1 MCVFYGVLLMNTLE
15 KMETFIVL
23 AECGSFTESAKRL
36 FCSQPT
42 ISHHIQQ
49 LEELFESP
57 LVQRSGKQ
65 VQLTRQGEILLR
77 YAKQISHLVE
87 EAAVE
92 LKRISEQE
100 RVLSVYV
107 SNYIAGYFFSDIL
120 NEFHTILP
128 HKPLEINT
136 YCYSDLIRCFQEGR
150 THYALMPIYPED
162 DYIRKNFETSVL
174 FEEELLLILPVDHPL
189 AKRRL
194 LYARDL
200 HNETVLLPKSEYLQ
214 QYVINHLSSRQV
226 KTRFLQM
233 SNFETIKQAVK
244 SRHGIAFL
252 PSGAVKEEL
261 KRGELVNVPVS
272 SLQIRRQNGFVF
284 RKNAELSQADR
295 AFCQNVEQY
304 LRTV

>member
-1 MCVFYGVLLMNTLE
+1 MNTLE

-23 AECGSFTESAKRL
+23 ADCGSFTEAAKRL

-49 LEELFESP
+49 LEQTFDSLLFY
-57 LVQRSGKQ
+57 RSGKQ
-65 VQLTRQGEILLR
+65 VQLTEQGRVLLQ
-77 YAKQISHLVE
+77 YAQRITNLVD

-92 LKRISEQE
+92 LKRINQQE
-100 RVLSVYV
+100 RALSVYV

-120 NEFHTILP
+120 NDFHTISP
-128 HKPLEINT
+128 EKPLEIIS

-150 THYALMPIYPED
+150 TNYALMPIYPED
-162 DYIRKNFETSVL
+162 DYIRKYFETSVL
-174 FEEELLLILPVDHPL
+174 FEEELLLVLPVDHHH
-189 AKRRL
+189 ARRRL

-200 HNETVLLPKSEYLQ
+200 YNETILLPKSEYLQ
-214 QYVINHLSSRQV
+214 QYVTEHLRSRQV

-244 SRHGIAFL
+244 SHHGLAFL
-252 PSGAVKEEL
+252 PHGAVKSEL
-261 KRGELVNVPVS
+261 GRGELVSVPVS
-272 SLQIRRQNGFVF
+272 SLQIKRKNGFVF
-284 RKNAELSQADR
+284 RKNAELSRADH
-295 AFCQNVEQY
+295 AFCKNVEQY